1 MRNYKDIEV
10 EDLTKSELKQK
21 DNQMNIKEK
30 EKNNEDNIEKI
41 KKNILIMKKNIKKK
55 KTRKN
60 LIISFLRK

>member
-41 KKNILIMKKNIKKK
+41 KKKYSNNEEKYKEKKK
-55 KTRKN
+55 PEK
-60 LIISFLRK
+60 I